1 MAPVCLLSSCFSLH
15 VLLQRQQKRVAEENS
30 FYFELLQKALPQ
42 EENKL
47 LDDVV
52 EEIGPA
58 IVSSGE
64 QKHKVSPKPA
74 ANSKPA
80 QRTQATSFTKHG
92 RFSSGT
98 KSMEQKAASVTKPH
112 PDQNSS
118 SGATPPVANGDVVR
132 PSSAGKVHLPT
143 GKKQAAVKAVP
154 RSEPPA
160 PPTAA
165 EKDKVRHHH

>member
-1 MAPVCLLSSCFSLH
+1 M
-15 VLLQRQQKRVAEENS
+15 
-30 FYFELLQKALPQ
+30 
-42 EENKL
+42 
-47 LDDVV
+47 

-58 IVSSGE
+58 NATSGE
-64 QKHKVSPKPA
+64 QKQKVSPKPA

-80 QRTQATSFTKHG
+80 PRTQATALTKHG
-92 RFSSGT
+92 RSSSGT

-112 PDQNSS
+112 PDQNS

-165 EKDKVRHHH
+165 EKDKVRRHH